1 MREESGS
8 WTGAIM
14 PIVTVIFITCV
25 MAAFMASIQTTIT
38 DLSTLKSQPCH
49 TIEISDKFTSV
60 GGGAFSSGTQYFITS
75 NNTTY
80 KLLIST
86 PEEIQKFRNINKT
99 VNVKMY
105 KNYAGVCDYVL
116 IGGILRSG
124 RE

>member
-1 MREESGS
+1 MREESIS
-8 WTGAIM
+8 WTGAII
-14 PIVTVIFITCV
+14 PVITIIFIICV
-25 MAAFMASIQTTIT
+25 TAALMASIQTSIT
-38 DLSTLKSQPCH
+38 DLSTLESQPCH

-60 GGGAFSSGTQYFITS
+60 VGSGFSTRTIYFITS

-80 KLLIST
+80 NLLIST
-86 PEEIQKFRNINKT
+86 PEEIQKFCNINKI

-105 KNYAGVCDYVL
+105 KNYAGFCDYAL